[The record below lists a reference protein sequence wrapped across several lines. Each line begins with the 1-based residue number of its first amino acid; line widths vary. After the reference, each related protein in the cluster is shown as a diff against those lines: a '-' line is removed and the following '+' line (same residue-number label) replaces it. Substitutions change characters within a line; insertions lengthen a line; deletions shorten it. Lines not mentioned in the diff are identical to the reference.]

1 MFQIILAEI
10 AQPSLRGLLVGAP
23 FVAYSTG
30 ILIIYGLGAELH
42 WRYVAWLATILPI
55 IAFAALCFAPE
66 SPTWLA
72 RQGHLERASKSLSWL
87 RGGDIYAKKELQIL
101 IARIESEKEQQKN
114 HPKGIQGVLQTLKQS
129 SVIKPL
135 IIINGFHILQILSGT
150 FLVVFFATDL
160 ISEIGGDSI
169 NSMTA
174 VILTAVVRLV
184 FTVFY
189 CFLLLQMKRRTMVIT
204 SGLGSG
210 LSALVLGIFMFLRLG
225 LPKTKIDM
233 YISALCLLIYI
244 GSNTAFLCMPG
255 IMVGELLPAR
265 VRGLYAGFIF
275 SAFNI
280 VLFCVANRFLL
291 VSNFLKT
298 HGVFMVFG
306 ISSFVA
312 SAMLYFLL
320 PETKGRTLDQIEDH
334 FTENSWIWSKR
345 NKTDKK
351 NYA

>member
-1 MFQIILAEI
+1 MF
-10 AQPSLRGLLVGAP
+10 
-23 FVAYSTG
+23 
-30 ILIIYGLGAELH
+30 
-42 WRYVAWLATILPI
+42 
-55 IAFAALCFAPE
+55 FAPE

-114 HPKGIQGVLQTLKQS
+114 HPKGIKGVLQTLRQA

-135 IIINGFHILQILSGT
+135 VIINGFNVLQIMSGT

-169 NSMTA
+169 NTMTA
-174 VILTAVVRLV
+174 IILTAVVRLV
-184 FTVFY
+184 FTIGY
-189 CFLLLQMKRRTMVIT
+189 CFLLLQMKRRTMVIS
-204 SGLGSG
+204 SGLASG
-210 LSALVLGIFMFLRLG
+210 LSSLVLGIFMFLRLG

-233 YISALCLLIYI
+233 YISAGCLLIYI
-244 GSNTAFLCMPG
+244 GSNTAFLTMPG
-255 IMVGELLPAR
+255 VMVGELLPAR

-280 VLFCVANRFLL
+280 VLFGVANRFLL
-291 VSNFLKT
+291 VSNLLKT
-298 HGVFMVFG
+298 HGIFMVFG
-306 ISSFVA
+306 ISSFFATV
-312 SAMLYFLL
+312 MVFFLL
-320 PETKGRTLDQIEDH
+320 PETMGRTLDEIEDH
-334 FTENSWIWSKR
+334 FTYNSWLWSKR
-345 NKTDKK
+345 NKIDKK